1 MTRLVSIWWLREKR
15 ASLAC
20 PSSVF
25 NFMSE
30 SPRKS
35 KPRKEALAP
44 RQESLRTEFAA
55 EDGSPERA
63 YGEALLWAAAR
74 DPRTIF
80 AYWQFDPAEHPE
92 ARGDD
97 GASRFFLRI
106 IHDDGFPDATV
117 EIDPAAGH
125 WFVPVSRPDCGY
137 FAELGF
143 FSRGVWCFLARSG
156 NTRTP
161 PEAVADAD
169 PAQFATI
176 PARVTLDAMR
186 RRLASSA
193 LPGEGIAQTAAR
205 VQASARQR
213 QEWTDE
219 EAHLLATLLGEERGL
234 SPASGPSSADLARR
248 LARRLAAAGEAAAQP
263 GEIPGAWGG
272 EGAGSP
278 GASWAGS
285 PGASWSR
292 PAGQRAFFLHV
303 NAEVIFY
310 GGTDPA
316 ATLTVNGEAVNIR
329 RDGSFRFHF
338 RLPDGEFEVPIVAV
352 SPDGKETR
360 SATLRFQRATERVG
374 DVGSTGQPDFLP
386 GMIGG
391 KP

>member
-1 MTRLVSIWWLREKR
+1 
-15 ASLAC
+15 
-20 PSSVF
+20 
-25 NFMSE
+25 MSE
-30 SPRKS
+30 SPKKS
-35 KPRKEALAP
+35 KPRREAVAP
-44 RQESLRTEFAA
+44 RHESLRAEFAE
-55 EDGSPERA
+55 EDGSPDEPA
-63 YGEALLWAAAR
+63 YGEARLWAAAR
-74 DPRTIF
+74 DPRTVF

-97 GASRFFLRI
+97 GVSRFFLRI

-125 WFVPVSRPDCGY
+125 WFVTVSRPDCGY

-161 PEAVADAD
+161 PEGVVEAG
-169 PAQFATI
+169 PSQFVTI
-176 PARVTLDAMR
+176 PARVTLGEIR
-186 RRLASSA
+186 QRLAASA

-205 VQASARQR
+205 FQAGPREGSA
-213 QEWTDE
+213 WTE
-219 EAHLLATLLGEERGL
+219 EEESLLAIVLGEERGKA
-234 SPASGPSSADLARR
+234 PAGGPSSADLARR
-248 LARRLAAAGEAAAQP
+248 LARRLAAAGGSAA
-263 GEIPGAWGG
+263 GELEVPGG

-285 PGASWSR
+285 PGASWSAAVGR
-292 PAGQRAFFLHV
+292 GFFLHV

-316 ATLTVNGEAVNIR
+316 ATVTVNGEPVNVT

-352 SPDGKETR
+352 SADGKETR
-360 SATLRFQRATERVG
+360 SATLRFHRATERTG

-386 GMIGG
+386 DMIGRTR
-391 KP
+391 